1 MPSANASAA
10 DLLSGRR
17 DRTFRGFA
25 PVSEEEF
32 RHLIRAADAALAEAP
47 PSLFLA
53 GVSGGADSMALCL
66 LLDRWCRA
74 AGHRFRALIVD
85 HGLRAEAAAEAARV
99 SGWLRARGI
108 ASEILRWS
116 GQKPAAGLQAAAR
129 AARFSLLTDRARELG
144 AGGLFLA
151 HHLEDQAETM
161 VMRLG
166 RDSGPDG
173 LAGIRMRQMH
183 AGVLV
188 YRPLL
193 GLPPER
199 LRAHCVAG
207 AQAWI
212 EDPSNR
218 DRRFERVRVR
228 QDRAGRQAAG
238 LDAPVLHRVAS
249 AFARLR
255 DWSDGALVAF
265 LREAGRLDPRGFACL
280 DAAALAALPA
290 PLRRKLLSGLLQSV
304 GGGAYPPRGES
315 LARLDSRVAGG
326 GKFARMTLAGC
337 LVWKT
342 ERDGLWI
349 VRETPRGTRPLVVG
363 AGAGMRWDGRFD
375 IVWRGDRPAW
385 IHMLTREGERRLR
398 RARPFGRPAESL
410 PECVRSSFPAVTDLD
425 GRLIAPHFPESVT
438 DAAQSEDG
446 RLQIEFRP
454 AVPWVADA
462 LRASRDDR
470 AGAKV

>member
-10 DLLSGRR
+10 DLRPGRR
-17 DRTFRGFA
+17 ESAEIGVA
-25 PVSEEEF
+25 PVGEDEF
-32 RHLIRAADAALAEAP
+32 GRLIRAVEPALTDAP

-74 AGHRFRALIVD
+74 NGHRFRALIVD
-85 HGLRAEAAAEAARV
+85 HGLRAESAAEAARV
-99 SGWLRARGI
+99 SGWLQARGI
-108 ASEILRWS
+108 ASDILRWS
-116 GQKPAAGLQAAAR
+116 AGKPVAGVQAAAR
-129 AARFSLLTDRARELG
+129 AARFALMTGRARELG
-144 AGGLFLA
+144 ARGIFLA

-183 AGVLV
+183 AEFPV

-193 GLPPER
+193 GISPQR
-199 LRAHCVAG
+199 LRAHCVTE

-218 DRRFERVRVR
+218 NRKFERVRVR
-228 QDRAGRQAAG
+228 QEADGRRAAG
-238 LDAPVLHRVAS
+238 LDAMVLHRVAS
-249 AFARLR
+249 VFSRLR
-255 DWSDGALVAF
+255 DWSDGTLASF
-265 LREAGRLDPRGFACL
+265 LREAGELDPRGFVRL
-280 DAAALAALPA
+280 DPITLKGLPA
-290 PLRRKLLSGLLQSV
+290 ALRRKLLSGLLQSV
-304 GGGAYPPRGES
+304 GGGGHPPRGES
-315 LARLDSRVAGG
+315 LARLERWVSEGGFSRV
-326 GKFARMTLAGC
+326 TLAGC
-337 LVWKT
+337 LVWRT
-342 ERDGLWI
+342 EKDGIWI
-349 VRETPRGTRPLVVG
+349 VRETPRGLRPRIVG
-363 AGAGMRWDGRFD
+363 AGAGLRWDGRFD
-375 IVWRGDRPAW
+375 VIWREDRPAW
-385 IHMLTREGERRLR
+385 VHMLTRAGDRRLR
-398 RARPFGRPAESL
+398 RLRPPAGSALAL
-410 PECVRSSFPAVTDLD
+410 PESVRCSLPAVTDLD
-425 GRLIAPHFPESVT
+425 GRLFAPHFPETWT

-462 LRASRDDR
+462 FRASRDDR